1 MKDLHLAL
9 LGQQVEDGLAG
20 VGIVRGDEFVGVL
33 GQTVHVLVELSV
45 TWNQVTIVSSTW
57 DLVASPFG
65 SI

>member
-33 GQTVHVLVELSV
+33 GQTVHVLV
-45 TWNQVTIVSSTW
+45 
-57 DLVASPFG
+57 
-65 SI
+65 